1 MYFRGNSCEEKW
13 RRNSRLGELSD
24 YNAGPSP
31 VKKKRNEESVEKK
44 GKEGEKGR
52 RKEGR
57 REERS

>member
-44 GKEGEKGR
+44 GKERDDSWDTENK
-52 RKEGR
+52 
-57 REERS
+57 SNSS